1 MKNSLGRLLVM
12 GAVSLMLLPGCGG
25 SSGSGSTPGN
35 ASTTVSKGVVTGFG
49 SVFVNGVEYKT
60 ANAKLH
66 TPDSTT
72 TPSTLGSSESEI
84 QNHLKIGMLVTVKGS
99 SDGTSGQATEIEF
112 KDNLEGLVTAKTA
125 TTLTVLGIT
134 VNLDSATMLYSSS
147 GSGTTLAS
155 ITPGTTW
162 VEISGLPDNTGAFNA
177 TYIEMKSSTGT
188 EQELKGYIV
197 ASNAGSFDLGLAAGI
212 TSVTINA
219 PLPAGIA
226 VGSYVEV
233 KFDAAGN
240 VIKVEVEDDQVKADE
255 NTAKAEAEGYI
266 SAMSGDT
273 ITISVNGTAQTVNLT
288 ATTAYYF
295 KSSTDVITAAVRADL
310 AVGKKVSAEGP
321 LSAGVITATK
331 IKIKAS

>member
-1 MKNSLGRLLVM
+1 MKSSFSKLLIL
-12 GAVSLMLLPGCGG
+12 GAVSFMVLSGCG
-25 SSGSGSTPGN
+25 SSGSSSTSGS
-35 ASTTVSKGVVTGFG
+35 ASSTISKGVITGFG

-60 ANAKLH
+60 ASSKLYK
-66 TPDSTT
+66 PDSST
-72 TPSTLGSSESEI
+72 TPSTLGSSETEI
-84 QNHLKIGMLVTVKGS
+84 QNHLKIGMIVTIKGS

-112 KDNLEGLVTAKTA
+112 KDNLKGLVTAKTA
-125 TTLTVLGIT
+125 TTLTILGIT
-134 VNLDSATMLYSSS
+134 VNVDSATKLYSSS

-155 ITPGTTW
+155 IVPGTTW

-197 ASNAGSFDLGLAAGI
+197 ASTAGSFDLGLTTGI

-226 VGSYVEV
+226 VGNYVEV

-240 VIKVEVEDDQVKADE
+240 FIKVEVEDDLVKADE

-266 SAMSGDT
+266 SAISGDT
-273 ITISVNGTAQTVNLT
+273 ITVNVNGTAQTVNLT
-288 ATTAYYF
+288 ATTAYF
-295 KSSTDVITAAVRADL
+295 LKSANDVTTTAVRADL

-331 IKIKAS
+331 IKIRTS

>member
-1 MKNSLGRLLVM
+1 MKKSLSRLFVL
-12 GAVSLMLLPGCGG
+12 GAISFVLLPGCGG
-25 SSGSGSTPGN
+25 SGSSSTSSN
-35 ASTTVSKGVVTGFG
+35 SSTTVSRGVVTGFG

-60 ANAKLH
+60 AKSKLYK
-66 TPDSTT
+66 PDSST
-72 TPSTLGSSESEI
+72 TPSTLGSSEAEI
-84 QNHLKIGMLVTVKGS
+84 QSHLKIGMIVTVKGS
-99 SDGTSGQATEIEF
+99 SDGTSGEASEIEF
-112 KDNLEGLVTAKTA
+112 KNNMEGLVTAKTA

-134 VNLDSATMLYSSS
+134 VNVDSATKLYGSS

-177 TYIEMKSSTGT
+177 TYIEIKSSAGTG
-188 EQELKGYIV
+188 QELKGYIV
-197 ASNAGSFDLGLAAGI
+197 ASTAGSFDLGLATGI

-226 VGSYVEV
+226 VGNHVEV

-240 VIKVEVEDDQVKADE
+240 FIKVEVEDDLVKADAD
-255 NTAKAEAEGYI
+255 TAKAEAEGYI
-266 SAMSGDT
+266 SAISGDT
-273 ITISVNGTAQTVNLT
+273 MTVSVNGTAQTVKLT
-288 ATTAYYF
+288 ATTAYFF
-295 KSSTDVITAAVRADL
+295 KSANDVTTVAVRADL

>member
-1 MKNSLGRLLVM
+1 MKNSLSKLLVL
-12 GAVSLMLLPGCGG
+12 GAVPFLLLSGCGG
-25 SSGSGSTPGN
+25 SGSSSTPGS
-35 ASTTVSKGVVTGFG
+35 ASTTVSKGVITGFG

-60 ANAKLH
+60 ANSKLH
-66 TPDSTT
+66 KPDSSS
-72 TPSTLGSSESEI
+72 TPSTLGSSETEI
-84 QNHLKIGMLVTVKGS
+84 QNHLKIGMLVTIKGS
-99 SDGTSGQATEIEF
+99 SDGTSGQASEIEF
-112 KDNLEGLVTAKTA
+112 KDNMEGLVTAATA
-125 TTLTVLGIT
+125 TTLTVMGIT
-134 VNLDSATMLYSSS
+134 VNVDSSTKLYGSS

-162 VEISGLPDNTGAFNA
+162 VEISGVPDNTGAFNA
-177 TYIEMKSSTGT
+177 TYIELKSSAGT

-197 ASNAGSFDLGLAAGI
+197 ASTAGSFDLGLATGI
-212 TSVTINA
+212 KSVTINA

-226 VGSYVEV
+226 VGNYVEV

-240 VIKVEVEDDQVKADE
+240 FIKVEVEDDQVKADE

-266 SAMSGDT
+266 SAISGDT

-288 ATTAYYF
+288 ATTAYFF
-295 KSSTDVITAAVRADL
+295 KSANGALTAAVRTDL